1 MVCTWLVLLDDLG
14 HVHAQGVGDLDCGH
28 GGAGAALLDNGH
40 VLTVQPGL
48 VGQLTQT
55 QTTTRCHDFKVFF
68 QLHSVHFLMSTKYR
82 FRKRIFVYSGI
93 IARFSFNVN
102 SLVEISFTM
111 CYLVVKVVTKME
123 IYDNIDRELE
133 KRRMSRR
140 KLALSI
146 GVPPSTFQSMME
158 RKRGMTIELLKKI
171 SAALNV
177 DFYSLADFDMASD
190 ALFEEINANR
200 KATKEEQLLQ
210 HFRTLNDDGQT
221 VAVDRVE
228 ELAQIPKYQRAQNAP
243 QDAPAAPDDKEP
255 TEK

>member
-1 MVCTWLVLLDDLG
+1 
-14 HVHAQGVGDLDCGH
+14 
-28 GGAGAALLDNGH
+28 
-40 VLTVQPGL
+40 
-48 VGQLTQT
+48 
-55 QTTTRCHDFKVFF
+55 
-68 QLHSVHFLMSTKYR
+68 
-82 FRKRIFVYSGI
+82 
-93 IARFSFNVN
+93 
-102 SLVEISFTM
+102 
-111 CYLVVKVVTKME
+111 ME

-200 KATKEEQLLQ
+200 RSTSEEQLLQ
-210 HFRTLNDDGQT
+210 HFRTLNDNGQT
-221 VAVDRVE
+221 VAVERVQ
-228 ELAQIPKYQRAQNAP
+228 ELAQIPAYQRTAEP
-243 QDAPAAPDDKEP
+243 TQDAPSAPDDKEP
-255 TEK
+255 VEK